1 MANTE
6 STDDGTERSQ
16 NAPRKVIRI
25 AAADGRIH
33 EREAVRLF
41 TIAADCHR
49 RGDLKG
55 AVGGYPQALL
65 LNPSFPDPY
74 NNLGVALRAMGR
86 YEAAVACYRRSLGI
100 RPGNA
105 GLYSNLGNALRD
117 LDRYVEAAAPH
128 KMAVELAPDMPDAI
142 YNLGLVLRDLGQ
154 MNDALAWFERAL
166 KRNPDHVE
174 CRWDRALTLLQME
187 DFEKGFPEYE
197 WRWRLSATPKRTFDQ
212 PRWDGSDLAG
222 RTILLHQ
229 EQGLGD
235 MIQFIRYAPLV
246 KALGGTVLVECQ
258 PELARLFS
266 TARGVDKIVIKDNRL
281 PPFDVYA
288 PLLSLPGILGT
299 TLETVPAKVPYLA
312 GPELHNLHLPIPVGS
327 RLNVGIVWAGKV
339 THANDRR
346 RSCPVEHLIGLTGL
360 PGVTFYSLQK
370 GAAAGDLARHA
381 CEALVMDMGDKLQ
394 DFADT
399 AVVLSQLDLVI
410 AVDTAVVHL
419 AGALGRPTWV
429 LLPVTGDWRW
439 LDGRGD
445 NPWYPTVRPF
455 RQESAGDWAGVMTRV
470 QAALQEELGKKPP
483 ATA

>member
-55 AVGGYPQALL
+55 AVGGYTQALL

-105 GLYSNLGNALRD
+105 GLYCNLGNALRD
-117 LDRYVEAAAPH
+117 LDRYVEAAAAH

-174 CRWDRALTLLQME
+174 CRWDRALTLLQMG

-281 PPFDVYA
+281 PPFDIYA

-346 RSCPVEHLIGLTGL
+346 RSCPVRASHRPHGPSGGHVLQPAKEARRPATWRATPARRWSWTWATSCRTSPIPPSCSPNSTWSSPSIPRWCIWRGPWGARPGCCSPSPATGD
-360 PGVTFYSLQK
+360 GST
-370 GAAAGDLARHA
+370 AAGTTPGILPCARSA
-381 CEALVMDMGDKLQ
+381 RKAR
-394 DFADT
+394 AT
-399 AVVLSQLDLVI
+399 
-410 AVDTAVVHL
+410 
-419 AGALGRPTWV
+419 GRA
-429 LLPVTGDWRW
+429 
-439 LDGRGD
+439 
-445 NPWYPTVRPF
+445 
-455 RQESAGDWAGVMTRV
+455 S
-470 QAALQEELGKKPP
+470 
-483 ATA
+483 